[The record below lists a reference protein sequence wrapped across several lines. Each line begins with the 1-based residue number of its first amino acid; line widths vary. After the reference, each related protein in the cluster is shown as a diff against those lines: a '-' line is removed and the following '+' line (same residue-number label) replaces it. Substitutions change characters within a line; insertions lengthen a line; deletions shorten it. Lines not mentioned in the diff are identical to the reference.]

1 MQEESGAPFLTE
13 TQAAT
18 ARQEVS
24 LLLMLMSI
32 VPVPEAGGAGSG
44 SGSNAPDYGVLR
56 APKERVSTWL
66 AEERLPVELGWRP
79 SGRVLVLSD
88 VFGVADAV
96 EQDMN
101 SASVGR

>member
-1 MQEESGAPFLTE
+1 M
-13 TQAAT
+13 
-18 ARQEVS
+18 
-24 LLLMLMSI
+24 LLMLMS
-32 VPVPEAGGAGSG
+32 VVSVPEAGGAGSG

-79 SGRVLVLSD
+79 SERVLVLSD

-96 EQDMN
+96 GQDMN